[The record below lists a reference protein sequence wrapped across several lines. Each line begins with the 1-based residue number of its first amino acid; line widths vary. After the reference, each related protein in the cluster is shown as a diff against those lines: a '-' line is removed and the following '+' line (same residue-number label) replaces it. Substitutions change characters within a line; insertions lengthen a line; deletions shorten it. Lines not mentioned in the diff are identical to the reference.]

1 MNVIL
6 KQPQLYRFLSYCN
19 ESDLD
24 KEVLDCGAGGDLPP
38 LSLFLEHGYKTYGLE
53 ISDDQLHKS
62 NEFSKKHGINLNIS
76 KGDMRSLPFE
86 DESLSFIYS
95 YNSIFHMT
103 KKDIETS
110 INEIKR
116 VLKPGGLCCLNFLS
130 INDEWYGDGKELGK
144 NEFLQIERGEE
155 VIHTYYETNEGE
167 SHFKDMTILYK
178 EDRVIERLYEG
189 EMIKQAYIDYI
200 VKKEVIK

>member
-38 LSLFLEHGYKTYGLE
+38 LSLFSEHGYKTYGLE

-86 DESLSFIYS
+86 DESISFIYS

-103 KKDIETS
+103 KKDIEAS

-155 VIHTYYETNEGE
+155 VIHTYYEVNEGE
-167 SHFKDMTILYK
+167 GHFKDMTILYK

-200 VKKEVIK
+200 VKKEVIE